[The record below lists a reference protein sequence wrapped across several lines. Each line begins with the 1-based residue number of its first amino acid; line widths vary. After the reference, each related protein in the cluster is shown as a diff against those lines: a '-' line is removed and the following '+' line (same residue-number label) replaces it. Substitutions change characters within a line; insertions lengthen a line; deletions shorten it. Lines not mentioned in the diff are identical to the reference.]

1 MSEAVNRVQA
11 AADASRKSAKDYEV
25 HNDTPDNRTPEQIEK
40 DMQRVRDEMTA
51 TVNELAAKLDP
62 KRLGEDAKAAASAK
76 VNTVKEKITGLFAD
90 AKNGDRQAIGILAA
104 TSTVILGVVAR
115 AIFKK

>member
-25 HNDTPDNRTPEQIEK
+25 HDDTPDNRTPEQIEK

-62 KRLGEDAKAAASAK
+62 KRLKEDAKTAASAK
-76 VNTVKEKITGLFAD
+76 VNAAKEKAAGFFAA

-104 TSTVILGVVAR
+104 AGTVILGLVAR